1 MAERRRVTIHGFVQG
16 IYFRETVR
24 QIAQRHAVAGFVRNF
39 GRDRV
44 EIEAE
49 GEPAELDAFVDA
61 VLANPPP
68 SARVDRVEL
77 SVATAIG
84 ESGFIVAPTVRHDA

>member
-1 MAERRRVTIHGFVQG
+1 MPERRQITIHGFVQG
-16 IYFRETVR
+16 VYFRETVR
-24 QIAQRHAVAGFVRNF
+24 QIAQRHAVAGFVRNV

-49 GEPAELDAFVDA
+49 GEPAELDAFVEN

-68 SARVDRVEL
+68 SARVDRVES
-77 SVATAIG
+77 SVAPATG
-84 ESGFIVAPTVRHDA
+84 ERSFIVAPTVRG